1 MLRVDNLSFSFKHRP
16 LFQNLSF
23 EVAPGTLTR
32 IAGSNGAGKST
43 LLAIITGLISGASG
57 DVSFDGNARAHVDFR
72 FWTSWIAPDGNGFTA
87 SLSAIKN
94 LEFWLQLRGL
104 QRPHEHLKDS
114 LNQWGL
120 TGDWVQSELP
130 VGKFSTGMKRRLAIV
145 RLQLEGSKLWL
156 LDEPLFGLDDAA
168 CRQFRG
174 LLHQHIKSG
183 GSAIVITHDDRL
195 LDQIPHKTITLGGL
209 VS

>member
-43 LLAIITGLISGASG
+43 LLGIITGLISGASG
-57 DVSFDGNARAHVDFR
+57 NVSMDHQVDFR
-72 FWTSWIAPDGNGFTA
+72 LWTSWIAPDGNGFTA

-104 QRPHEHLKDS
+104 QRPHEHLKNS

-120 TGDWVQSELP
+120 AGDWIQSELP

-168 CRQFRG
+168 CRQFRS
-174 LLHQHIKSG
+174 LLSQHIKSG

-195 LDQIPHKTITLGGL
+195 LDQTPHKTITLGGL